1 MLTKKQVEEIKE
13 HLERAQNPIFFFDN
27 DCDGLCSFLLLQRF
41 ISRGRGVAAKTFP
54 NLDVGLYKR
63 VVELNADYIFILD
76 KPNVSQDF
84 FLEAKNNN
92 IPVVWIDHH
101 ETNTQIPED
110 IFYYNSFYSGNKKGQ
125 PTTSLCYQITNRKE
139 DLWIAV
145 IGCIADS
152 FMPKFYLDFL
162 KEFPEIGIK
171 TKEPFEVL
179 YNSTLGK
186 IARMLDSGLMD
197 TTTNVVNMLKFLMKA
212 KSPYEI
218 LEENKKT
225 EEMHMKFEFLEKK
238 RKKLV
243 DKARDE
249 IDENKNYLYFEYS
262 GDTSMSADLSNEL
275 YYLFPKK
282 YIVVVY
288 IKGAKANISV
298 RGKNVKDK
306 IISSVSSLSG
316 ATGGGHTNAAGAQV
330 SVDDLL
336 KFKDNFL
343 KELN

>member
-1 MLTKKQVEEIKE
+1 MLTEKQVEEIKE

-76 KPNVSQDF
+76 KPNVSSEF

-101 ETNTQIPED
+101 ETNTLVPED
-110 IFYYNSFYSGNKKGQ
+110 VFYYNSFYSGDKKGQ

-145 IGCIADS
+145 VGCVSDS
-152 FMPKFYLDFL
+152 FMPEFYKEFL
-162 KEFPEIGIK
+162 KKFSDLGIK

-179 YNSTLGK
+179 YNSTIGK
-186 IARMLDSGLMD
+186 IARMLDAGLMD
-197 TTTNVVNMLKFLMKA
+197 TTTNVVNMLKFLMKS

-218 LEENKKT
+218 LEENKHT
-225 EEMHMKFEFLEKK
+225 EEMHEKFEFLEKK
-238 RKKLV
+238 RKKFV
-243 DKARDE
+243 DKAKESVSR
-249 IDENKNYLYFEYS
+249 ENFLYFEYS
-262 GDTSMSADLSNEL
+262 GDTSMSSDLANEL
-275 YYLFPKK
+275 FYLYPKK

-298 RGKNVKDK
+298 RGKNVKEK
-306 IISSVSSLSG
+306 IIRIVSSFSG

-330 SVDDLL
+330 SVDDLP
-336 KFKDNFL
+336 KFKENFL
-343 KELN
+343 KEL